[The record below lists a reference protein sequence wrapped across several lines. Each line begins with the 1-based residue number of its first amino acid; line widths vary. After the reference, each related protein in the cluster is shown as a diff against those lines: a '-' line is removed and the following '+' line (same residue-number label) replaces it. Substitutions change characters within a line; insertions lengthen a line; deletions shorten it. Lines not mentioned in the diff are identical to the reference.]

1 MVPQSVDA
9 EYEVDRGR
17 LEEITKQ
24 WIVFER

>member
-17 LEEITKQ
+17 LGEITKQ
-24 WIVFER
+24 RIVFER